1 MKPITTCGNLIAVPA
16 ELWRDAEGKARRKAA
31 KALLCGPQERPQR
44 RPRPVWVW
52 LQPDPA

>member
-16 ELWRDAEGKARRKAA
+16 ELWCDAEGKARRKAA
-31 KALLCGPQERPQR
+31 KALLCGPQERLQR
-44 RPRPVWVW
+44 RPRPAWVW